1 LLKEEAAK
9 QRVEREQVCKL
20 KEEQKA

>member
-1 LLKEEAAK
+1 MLKEEAAA
-9 QRVEREQVCKL
+9 RRIEREQARKL